1 MQDTHEDAAA
11 VPQADKDGVLPETT
25 GGLWRGP
32 GFWLPLAIIVADQV
46 TKAVV
51 RLWLPLHASRAV
63 VPGFLDFTHV
73 QNTGA
78 AFGLL
83 NTIDF
88 PFKSTVIALVA
99 AAALAGIA
107 VYAARLSPHQRVARI
122 GLALVIG
129 GAAGNLIDRLT
140 IGPVTDFVD
149 FYWGSFHFWAFNV
162 ADSAITTGV
171 GLMMLDMLGV
181 GSHAPKTV

>member
-1 MQDTHEDAAA
+1 MQDTLDRPAA
-11 VPQADKDGVLPETT
+11 VPRADEPGVAPVTAR
-25 GGLWRGP
+25 GLWQGP
-32 GFWLPLAIIVADQV
+32 GLWLPLVIILLDQV
-46 TKAVV
+46 TKAIV
-51 RLWLPLHASRAV
+51 RLSLPLHASRTI

-83 NTIDF
+83 NTVAF
-88 PFKSTVIALVA
+88 PYKSTVIALVA

-107 VYAARLSPHQRVARI
+107 SYAARLSPHQRVARV

-140 IGPVTDFVD
+140 IGPVIDFVD
-149 FYWGSFHFWAFNV
+149 VYWGSYHFWAFNV
-162 ADSAITTGV
+162 ADSAITAGV
-171 GLMMLDMLGV
+171 GLMILDMLSL

>member
-1 MQDTHEDAAA
+1 QNTQDDPAA
-11 VPQADKDGVLPETT
+11 VPQADEAGVSPETAR
-25 GGLWRGP
+25 GLWQGP
-32 GFWLPLAIIVADQV
+32 GLWLPLAIIVVDQV
-46 TKAVV
+46 TKAMV
-51 RLWLPLHASRAV
+51 RLWLPLHASRTV
-63 VPGFLDFTHV
+63 VAGFLDFTHV

-83 NTIDF
+83 NTVDF

-99 AAALAGIA
+99 SAALAGIA

-122 GLALVIG
+122 GLALVIA

-140 IGPVTDFVD
+140 IGPVIDFVD

-162 ADSAITTGV
+162 ADSAITAGV
-171 GLMMLDMLGV
+171 GLMMLDMLGL
-181 GSHAPKTV
+181 GSHAPKTA